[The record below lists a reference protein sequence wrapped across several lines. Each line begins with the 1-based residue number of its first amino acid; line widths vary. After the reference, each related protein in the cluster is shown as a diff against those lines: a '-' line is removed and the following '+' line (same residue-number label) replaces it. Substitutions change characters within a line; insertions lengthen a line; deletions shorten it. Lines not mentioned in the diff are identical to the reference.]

1 MAMGAVVARVV
12 RWLNGEVASKDTA
25 KSRLQLI
32 LIQDRASIDPR
43 ILNDLREDLMLLI
56 RKYFDVS
63 DEEPEVGFQHEGDS
77 MALVANIPI
86 TSIKGRNTDAFGASS
101 GAEAS

>member
-1 MAMGAVVARVV
+1 MALGDVVSRVV

-32 LIQDRASIDPR
+32 LIQDRASVDPQ
-43 ILNDLREDLMLLI
+43 ILEALRHDLIDLM
-56 RKYFDVS
+56 RKYFNVS
-63 DEEPEVGFQHEGDS
+63 DEEPDVNFQHEGDS

-86 TSIKGRNTDAFGASS
+86 TSIKGRNLDAFGEPRD
-101 GAEAS
+101 AEAS

>member
-1 MAMGAVVARVV
+1 MALGDVVTRVV

-32 LIQDRASIDPR
+32 LIQDRASVDPQ
-43 ILNDLREDLMLLI
+43 ILEALRDDLIDLM
-56 RKYFDVS
+56 RKYFNVS
-63 DEEPEVGFQHEGDS
+63 EEQPEVEFQHEGDS

-86 TSIKGRNTDAFGASS
+86 TSIKGRNVDAFGAASD
-101 GAEAS
+101 AEAS

>member
-1 MAMGAVVARVV
+1 MALGDVVTRVV

-32 LIQDRASIDPR
+32 LIQDRASVDPQIMEALR
-43 ILNDLREDLMLLI
+43 VDLIELM
-56 RKYFDVS
+56 RKYFNVSEEDPDVAF
-63 DEEPEVGFQHEGDS
+63 EHEGDS

-86 TSIKGRNTDAFGASS
+86 TSIKGRNMDAFGAPSD
-101 GAEAS
+101 AEAS

>member
-1 MAMGAVVARVV
+1 MALGTVVARVV
-12 RWLNGEVASKDTA
+12 RWLNGEEASKDTA

-32 LIQDRASIDPR
+32 LIQDRASVDPQ
-43 ILNDLREDLMLLI
+43 ILAALRDDLLLLM

-63 DEEPEVGFQHEGDS
+63 DEEPEVDFQHEGDS

-86 TSIKGRNTDAFGASS
+86 VSIKGRNLDAFGASS
-101 GAEAS
+101 EAEAS

>member
-43 ILNDLREDLMLLI
+43 ILNDLRADLMDLI

-63 DEEPEVGFQHEGDS
+63 DEAPEVGFQHEGDS

-86 TSIKGRNTDAFGASS
+86 ASIKGRNPDAFGASS
-101 GAEAS
+101 GAGGS